1 MPIDLPTSKGYELG
15 RQLLNVARWRLL
27 RGSFQH
33 VYKVCDTSPIE
44 RRCLCPPSESGWAL
58 TIVMSGVIL
67 YDFQGCVIKG
77 HVVSTWFSWDAHS
90 TESSHHGKKSDYSE
104 TMLER
109 PLVGTLIDSPAEW
122 PATERSKCWPSTW
135 WGTLDPHLKVSVALR
150 WPQSQRTLETLT
162 ISETLPKREKRW
174 QLSWIPDP
182 QNC

>member
-1 MPIDLPTSKGYELG
+1 MTTSSWKFLTRLQSLWHISYWEAVSMSPLWIWLG
-15 RQLLNVARWRLL
+15 FDDSHVRSDTMWFPRLCHQRPCGFHLVLLGCSLYRK
-27 RGSFQH
+27 Q
-33 VYKVCDTSPIE
+33 
-44 RRCLCPPSESGWAL
+44 PPW
-58 TIVMSGVIL
+58 
-67 YDFQGCVIKG
+67 
-77 HVVSTWFSWDAHS
+77 
-90 TESSHHGKKSDYSE
+90 KKSDHSE